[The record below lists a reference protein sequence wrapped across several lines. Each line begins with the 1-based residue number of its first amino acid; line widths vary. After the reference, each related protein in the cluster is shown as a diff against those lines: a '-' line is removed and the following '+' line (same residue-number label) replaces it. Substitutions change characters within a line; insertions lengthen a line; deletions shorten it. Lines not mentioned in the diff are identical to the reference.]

1 MHVIEYK
8 NATFACTERYLIHQS
23 FISSPPIF
31 MTTFLFCSSPHFPLH
46 SSPFHATQDL
56 LPMCYRCSTTNQLFN
71 TAGSICT
78 NCRQPF
84 VFSFVSF
91 GKECRV
97 CFAVK
102 NYSFVPPT
110 IPTFLGST
118 IHTMLRALH
127 HAQCVL
133 TIIITL
139 PKPSSLCRG
148 PTCSGILLGRR
159 DQVSQLWIR

>member
-1 MHVIEYK
+1 
-8 NATFACTERYLIHQS
+8 
-23 FISSPPIF
+23 

-91 GKECRV
+91 EVLPVVEFFLAEGISDDEAMKLIQMEAPRRSKNQGWKEAEQGSILSIAYIRDSV
-97 CFAVK
+97 H
-102 NYSFVPPT
+102 ST
-110 IPTFLGST
+110 ITLLGSF
-118 IHTMLRALH
+118 
-127 HAQCVL
+127 
-133 TIIITL
+133 
-139 PKPSSLCRG
+139 SSFEFLKFSVNCKEPLSNG
-148 PTCSGILLGRR
+148 PYASKIGLSIMKL
-159 DQVSQLWIR
+159 